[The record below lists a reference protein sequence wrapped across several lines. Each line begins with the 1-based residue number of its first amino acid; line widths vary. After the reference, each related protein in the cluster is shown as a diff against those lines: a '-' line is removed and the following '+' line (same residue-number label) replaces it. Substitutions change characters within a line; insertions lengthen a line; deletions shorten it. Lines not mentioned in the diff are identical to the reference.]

1 MKSLSLATL
10 ILALTACTAQADP
23 RPNIVLVNLDDARA
37 DDLRFLPS
45 VQELAA
51 RGTTFHRAF
60 AAYSLCTPSRA
71 SLLSGNTPAVHGIR
85 DNHGQNFD
93 PSSTV
98 AVWLQDAAYRTG
110 LVGKYLNKPPREG
123 WPKPPGW
130 DFWRP
135 LLQHKDHGRD
145 QSVVLLSQSAE
156 FLSENDPRPFF
167 LYVAPA
173 GPHGPNWGPAGLC
186 DGPFPSL
193 PQSASFAAT
202 YLGTSLETKRW
213 PQRLSSLC
221 GIDLL
226 ISGIV
231 ASLDAGGLLDDT
243 TIIVTSDQGYH
254 LGEHGE
260 VGKQTLF
267 EEVVRV
273 PLVIAGPGFG
283 IGSSNRVVSLI
294 DIAPT
299 LAELAG
305 AVVPAIEGRSILSGE
320 ERRFASIQ
328 SRDCS
333 GKRRAHSKVTWCGDV
348 TRVFDMIA
356 DPFEMAPVVVAP

>member
-1 MKSLSLATL
+1 MKTLSLATF
-10 ILALTACTAQADP
+10 ILALAACNAQAQP
-23 RPNIVLVNLDDARA
+23 PNIVLVNLDDARA

-51 RGTTFHRAF
+51 RGTTFQRAF

-71 SLLSGNTPAVHGIR
+71 SLLTGNTPAVHGIR
-85 DNHGQNFD
+85 DNRGQNLD

-98 AVWLQDAAYRTG
+98 AVWLQNAGYRSG
-110 LVGKYLNKPPREG
+110 LVGKYLNKPPRSG

-130 DFWRP
+130 DFWSP

-145 QSVVLLSQSAE
+145 QSLVLLDQARE
-156 FLSENDPRPFF
+156 FIAADDGRPFF
-167 LYVAPA
+167 LYLAPA
-173 GPHGPNWGPAGLC
+173 GPHGPNWGPRGLC

-193 PQSASFAAT
+193 PQPVSFDPEYT
-202 YLGTSLETKRW
+202 GSSLESKRW

-221 GIDLL
+221 GIDHL
-226 ISGIV
+226 I
-231 ASLDAGGLLDDT
+231 AGLVTSRDLET
-243 TIIVTSDQGYH
+243 TVLIVTSDQGYH

-260 VGKQTLF
+260 VGKQTLY

-283 IGSSNRVVSLI
+283 VGMSNRIVSTI

-299 LAELAG
+299 LAELARTE
-305 AVVPAIEGRSILSGE
+305 VPEIEGRSILSGE
-320 ERRFASIQ
+320 ERRFASIEA
-328 SRDCS
+328 RDCT

-348 TRVFDMIA
+348 TRIFDLLA
-356 DPFEMAPVVVAP
+356 DPFEVAPLVLEGQ